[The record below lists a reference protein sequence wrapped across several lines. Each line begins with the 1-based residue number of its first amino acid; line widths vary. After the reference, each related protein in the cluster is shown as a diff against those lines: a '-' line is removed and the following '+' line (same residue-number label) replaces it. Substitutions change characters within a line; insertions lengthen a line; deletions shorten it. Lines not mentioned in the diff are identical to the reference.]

1 MCFATCFFRV
11 FEQTKR
17 LKNFQMFLVQI
28 KNSFVEKNIFSLI
41 FFVSLSV
48 FCPLQGIWFKHVA
61 KRIEFTKPNKK
72 YTQNLKRYH
81 FIKKKFLWRVDK
93 TANIKKENSKTRS
106 EEAIGILKILIDCFQ
121 SHECIWNVTSGD
133 YEEQNR
139 KFYLQKN
146 LICHCKNM
154 TSIDMTIKNG
164 ITSEA
169 NLNIFVKTL
178 HHRLLT

>member
-1 MCFATCFFRV
+1 MFRHLFLSCFWTNKTPEKLANV
-11 FEQTKR
+11 FGSDQKHFCW
-17 LKNFQMFLVQI
+17 KKHFL
-28 KNSFVEKNIFSLI
+28 FD

-48 FCPLQGIWFKHVA
+48 FCPLQDIWFKHVA

-93 TANIKKENSKTRS
+93 TANIKTENSKTRS

-139 KFYLQKN
+139 KFCLQKN

-154 TSIDMTIKNG
+154 TSVDMTIKNG

-169 NLNIFVKTL
+169 NLTIFVKTL
-178 HHRLLT
+178 HHSLLT